1 MLVTIIRTFILYFVI
16 IIAMRIM
23 GKRQVGDMQ
32 PSDLVVSLLIS
43 EIAAMPIDNI
53 DSPMTNGIIA
63 VFLLVFLETALA
75 FISLKSPFVRRA
87 INGNPSIIIKK
98 GKVDRPTLKRLRIST
113 NELLE
118 SLRAQGIFDISSV
131 DYAIIEPNGDL
142 SVLEK
147 SDSGGVIAV
156 PVICDGRLQ
165 DGFMQSMGIS
175 KKTVNDELKRRGIST
190 ADVFIMTI
198 DTNGNAVI
206 VREDTAKKHN
216 TAKNS
221 GTKEVGGKNKRGKKD
236 HTDDKEEKK

>member
-1 MLVTIIRTFILYFVI
+1 MLITIIRTFVLYFVI
-16 IIAMRIM
+16 IVAMRIM

-53 DSPMTNGIIA
+53 DTPMTNGIIA

-75 FISLKSPFVRRA
+75 FISLKSPFFRRA
-87 INGNPSIIIKK
+87 LNGNPSIIIKK
-98 GKVDRPTLKRLRIST
+98 GKIDRQALKRLRIST

-118 SLRAQGIFDISSV
+118 SLRAQGVFNISSV

-147 SDSGGVIAV
+147 ADSGGVIAV

-175 KKTVNDELKRRGIST
+175 KKAVNDDLKRRGIST
-190 ADVFIMTI
+190 ADVFIMTL

-216 TAKNS
+216 GAKNS
-221 GTKEVGGKNKRGKKD
+221 GDKSNGKSADSKNR
-236 HTDDKEEKK
+236 TEDKEERK

>member
-165 DGFMQSMGIS
+165 DGFMQSMSIS

-216 TAKNS
+216 GAKNS
-221 GTKEVGGKNKRGKKD
+221 GDKSNGKSADSKNR
-236 HTDDKEEKK
+236 TEDKEERK